1 VPYSYVQYPGNGSTT
16 SFTVTFPYLL
26 RAHVKLYYGLSL
38 QSGGYTQLLV
48 DGVNYNWVNSTTVL
62 LTAAPANG
70 VTLTVRRETPTD
82 SRLVDWS
89 DGSGLIADNLDTAD
103 LQNFYSVQEQKDYV
117 DALSINP
124 STNVADLSITAN
136 KLSSD
141 AVTLAKLIDGV
152 LAASAAGLAKMAD
165 GFLAATTAGR
175 AKMADGY
182 ITTDKVLDG
191 AVTSAKIADGTIA
204 TADLADGAVT
214 SAKIAD
220 GTIATAD
227 LADSAVTSAKIA
239 DGTVATADL
248 ADGAVTSAK
257 IADGTIATADLADGA
272 VTSAKLAAGA
282 AVPIGA
288 VFYFAAN
295 TSPSGYLKA
304 NGDTIPNG
312 NGTVQGITADFSN
325 LYAIIGSTYGAA
337 GKLPDLR
344 GEFLRGWD
352 DSRGVDAGRSFGSA
366 QADEFKSH
374 THSLYYIP
382 NGSVT
387 GSVYS
392 TGGGSWQYGN
402 TGATGGTETRPRNI
416 ALLACIKY

>member
-62 LTAAPANG
+62 LAAAPASG
-70 VTLTVRRETPTD
+70 VTLTIRRETPTD
-82 SRLVDWS
+82 NRLVDWN
-89 DGSGLIADNLDTAD
+89 DGSALTADNLDTAD
-103 LQNFYSVQEQKDYV
+103 LQNFYSVQEQRDYV

-124 STNVADLSITAN
+124 STNVADGSITAN

-141 AVTLAKLIDGV
+141 AVTLAKLVDGV

-165 GFLAATTAGR
+165 GFLAATAAGR
-175 AKMADGY
+175 AKMSDGY
-182 ITTDKVLDG
+182 VTTDKLSDS
-191 AVTSAKIADGTIA
+191 AVTSAKIADGAIATVDLADAAVTSAKIADAAITSAKIADGAIA

-227 LADSAVTSAKIA
+227 LS
-239 DGTVATADL
+239 
-248 ADGAVTSAK
+248 DGAVTA
-257 IADGTIATADLADGA
+257 
-272 VTSAKLAAGA
+272 AKLAAGA
-282 AVPIGA
+282 AIPVGA
-288 VFYFAAN
+288 VFHFAAG
-295 TSPSGYLKA
+295 TAPSGYLKA

-312 NGTVQGITADFSN
+312 NGTVQGVTANFSA
-325 LYAIIGSTYGAA
+325 LYAIVGSTYGAA

-344 GEFLRGWD
+344 GEFVRGWD
-352 DSRGVDAGRSFGSA
+352 DSRGVDSGRGIGTA
-366 QADEFKSH
+366 QADELKSH

-392 TGGGSWQYGN
+392 TGGGSWQSGN
-402 TGATGGTETRPRNI
+402 TGATGGTETRPRNV